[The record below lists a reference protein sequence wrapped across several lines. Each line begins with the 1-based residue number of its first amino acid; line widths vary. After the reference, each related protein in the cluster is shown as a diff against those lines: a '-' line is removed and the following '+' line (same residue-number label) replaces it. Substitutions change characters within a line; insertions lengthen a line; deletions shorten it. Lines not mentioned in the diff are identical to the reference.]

1 MTSVKGLTGLTN
13 LGNTCFLNACMQ
25 VLSNTNELNEIFE
38 NKRHLLNSRLQE
50 KENKI
55 YSSALLLNEWI
66 ELRTLMWSK
75 NCIISPG
82 KFVKKIQMIARNKDR
97 DLFTGWAQNDLPE
110 FLLFVFE
117 SFNEAL
123 SNKVNV
129 LISGDIKNDTVQL
142 AIKSYTMIKTLYE
155 KEYSPLLDMFYGIS
169 VTTISS
175 NIGTLYSTVPE
186 PFMMLSLPLPDEKNI
201 TLESC
206 FDLYCKKESMD
217 GENAWLNEKT
227 GKKED
232 VNKGILFWSL
242 PKLLVIDLKRFTN
255 TLKKRQDLID
265 IPLLDLDLSSYVIGY
280 KRKSYI
286 YDLYAV
292 CNHDGGCSG
301 GHYTATIKKD
311 DNKWYNFNDT
321 AIKEIK
327 KNNVISSK
335 AYCLFYKKKHV

>member
-1 MTSVKGLTGLTN
+1 MAGVKGLTGLAN
-13 LGNTCFLNACMQ
+13 LGNTCFLNSCMQ
-25 VLSNTNELNEIFE
+25 VISNTKELNEIFE
-38 NKRHLLNSRLQE
+38 IKRQLLTERLQH
-50 KENKI
+50 KESKI

-82 KFVKKIQMIARNKDR
+82 KFVKNIQQIACKKDH
-97 DLFTGWAQNDLPE
+97 DIFTGWAQNDLPE

-123 SNKVNV
+123 SNRVSV
-129 LISGDIKNDTVQL
+129 VISGDVKNDTDQL
-142 AIKSYTMIKTLYE
+142 AKKSYAMIKTLYE
-155 KEYSPLLDMFYGIS
+155 KEYSPLLDLFYGIS

-175 NIGTLYSTVPE
+175 NNGNLLSTVPE
-186 PFMMLSLPLPDEKNI
+186 PFMMLSLPLPNGKNI

-206 FDLYCKKESMD
+206 LDLYCKKESMY
-217 GENAWLNEKT
+217 GENAWLNDKT

-232 VNKGILFWSL
+232 VNKGVLFWSL
-242 PKLLVIDLKRFTN
+242 PKILVIDLKRFTN
-255 TLKKRQDLID
+255 TMKKRQDVVD

-280 KRKSYI
+280 KRKSYT

-292 CNHDGGCSG
+292 CNHEGGCSG
-301 GHYTATIKKD
+301 GHYTATVKKE

-321 AIKEIK
+321 TIKEIK

-335 AYCLFYKKKHV
+335 AYCLFYKKKHI

>member
-1 MTSVKGLTGLTN
+1 MAGVKGLTGLAN
-13 LGNTCFLNACMQ
+13 LGNTCFLNSCMQ
-25 VLSNTNELNEIFE
+25 VLSNTKELNEIFE
-38 NKRHLLNSRLQE
+38 NKRQLLTDRLQD
-50 KENKI
+50 KESKI

-82 KFVKKIQMIARNKDR
+82 KFVKNIQMIACDKDR
-97 DLFTGWAQNDLPE
+97 DIFTGWAQNDLPE

-123 SNKVNV
+123 SNRVSV
-129 LISGDIKNDTVQL
+129 VISGDVKNDTDQL
-142 AIKSYTMIKTLYE
+142 AKKSYAMIKSLYE
-155 KEYSPLLDMFYGIS
+155 KEYSPLLDLFYGIS

-175 NIGTLYSTVPE
+175 NNGSLLSTVPE
-186 PFMMLSLPLPDEKNI
+186 PFMMLSLPLPNEKNI

-217 GENAWLNEKT
+217 GENAWLNDKT

-242 PKLLVIDLKRFTN
+242 PNILVIDLKRFTN
-255 TLKKRQDLID
+255 TLKKRQDVID

-280 KRKSYI
+280 KRKSYV

-292 CNHDGGCSG
+292 CNHEGGCSG
-301 GHYTATIKKD
+301 GHYTATIKKE

-321 AIKEIK
+321 TIKEIK

-335 AYCLFYKKKHV
+335 AYCLFYKKKHI

>member
-1 MTSVKGLTGLTN
+1 MASVKGLTGLAN
-13 LGNTCFLNACMQ
+13 LGNTCFLNSCMQ
-25 VLSNTNELNEIFE
+25 VLSNTKELNQIFE
-38 NKRHLLNSRLQE
+38 NKKQLLSDRLQD
-50 KENKI
+50 KENKN

-82 KFVKKIQMIARNKDR
+82 KFVKNIQMIASDKDR
-97 DLFTGWAQNDLPE
+97 DIFTGWAQNDLPE

-123 SNKVNV
+123 SNRVSV
-129 LISGDIKNDTVQL
+129 VISGDVKNDTDQL
-142 AIKSYTMIKTLYE
+142 AKKSYAMIKTLYE
-155 KEYSPLLDMFYGIS
+155 KEYSPLLDLFYGIS

-175 NIGTLYSTVPE
+175 NNGSLLSTVPE
-186 PFMMLSLPLPDEKNI
+186 PFMMLSLPLPNEKNI

-217 GENAWLNEKT
+217 GENAWLNDKT

-242 PKLLVIDLKRFTN
+242 PNILVIDLKRFTN
-255 TLKKRQDLID
+255 TLKKRQDVID
-265 IPLLDLDLSSYVIGY
+265 IPLLDLDLSPYVIGY
-280 KRKSYI
+280 KRKSYV

-292 CNHDGGCSG
+292 CNHEGGCSG
-301 GHYTATIKKD
+301 GHYTATVKKE

-321 AIKEIK
+321 TIKEIK

-335 AYCLFYKKKHV
+335 AYCLFYKKKHI

>member
-1 MTSVKGLTGLTN
+1 MASVKGLTGLAN
-13 LGNTCFLNACMQ
+13 LGNTCFLNSCMQ
-25 VLSNTNELNEIFE
+25 VLSNTKELNQIFE
-38 NKRHLLNSRLQE
+38 NKKQLLSDRLQD

-82 KFVKKIQMIARNKDR
+82 KFVKNIQMIASDKDR
-97 DLFTGWAQNDLPE
+97 DIFTGWAQNDLPE

-123 SNKVNV
+123 SNRVSV
-129 LISGDIKNDTVQL
+129 VISGDVKNDTDQL
-142 AIKSYTMIKTLYE
+142 AKKSYAMIKTLYE
-155 KEYSPLLDMFYGIS
+155 KEYSPLLDLFYGIS

-175 NIGTLYSTVPE
+175 NNGSLLSTVPE
-186 PFMMLSLPLPDEKNI
+186 PFMMLSLPLPNEKNI

-217 GENAWLNEKT
+217 GENAWLNDKT

-242 PKLLVIDLKRFTN
+242 PNILVIDLKRFTN
-255 TLKKRQDLID
+255 TLKKRQDVID

-280 KRKSYI
+280 KRKSYV

-292 CNHDGGCSG
+292 CNHEGGCSG
-301 GHYTATIKKD
+301 GHYTATVKKE

-321 AIKEIK
+321 TIKEIK

-335 AYCLFYKKKHV
+335 AYCLFYKKKHI